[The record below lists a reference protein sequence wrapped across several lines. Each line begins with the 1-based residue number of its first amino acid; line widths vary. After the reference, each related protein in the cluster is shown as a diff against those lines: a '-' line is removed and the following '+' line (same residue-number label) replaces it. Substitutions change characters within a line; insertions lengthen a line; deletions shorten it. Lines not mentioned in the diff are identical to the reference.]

1 MNSRQTK
8 QRIELNPEAIDRL
21 DDLLDPEAP
30 EAALEDLD
38 PEQITGTAGS
48 SPSSPAG

>member
-21 DDLLDPEAP
+21 NDVLGPEAP
-30 EAALEDLD
+30 EAALEGLD
-38 PEQITGTAGS
+38 PEQITGTWTS
-48 SPSSPAG
+48 ST